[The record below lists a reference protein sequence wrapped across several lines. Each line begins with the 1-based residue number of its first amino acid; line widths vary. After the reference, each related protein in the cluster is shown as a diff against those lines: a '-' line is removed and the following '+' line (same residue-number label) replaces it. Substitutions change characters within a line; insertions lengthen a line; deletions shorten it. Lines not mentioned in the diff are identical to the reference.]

1 MNYAELLNL
10 KTLECESDSKGKH
23 TRYSEEIRMFSCIQN
38 GDISK
43 LIEELKNNSTGV
55 TTGKLSQDNVKHCR
69 YLAVSTITLA
79 TRYAIQ
85 GGLDEKTAYAFSDR
99 VIMAVDSI
107 ENSNEII
114 NRLATEILTL
124 TQMVRKNRLHPRQS
138 PYVKK
143 SISYINENTDKKIT
157 VTMLSELC
165 GITPDYLSQIFKEE
179 MGENLSTYITKR
191 KLELSKEL
199 IMQKK
204 KNSEIASQLGFSS
217 PSHFITQF
225 KKHYN
230 MTPGEY
236 YNMAKY

>member
-1 MNYAELLNL
+1 MIKL
-10 KTLECESDSKGKH
+10 KTLEGNGTSQEKH
-23 TRYSEEIRMFSCIQN
+23 TRYSQEIRMFTCIQN
-38 GDISK
+38 GDIGK
-43 LIEELKNNSTGV
+43 LIEELKNNNTAV
-55 TTGKLSQDNVKHCR
+55 TTGKLSTDGVKHNR
-69 YLAVSTITLA
+69 YIAISTIALA

-85 GGLDEKTAYAFSDR
+85 GGLDEKTAYDFSDR
-99 VIMAVDSI
+99 VIMTIDSI
-107 ENSNEII
+107 ESSNEII
-114 NRLATEILTL
+114 NCLAREIINLTD
-124 TQMVRKNRLHPRQS
+124 MVRKSRLQPRQS

-143 SISYINENTDKKIT
+143 CISYINDNTDKKIT
-157 VTMLSELC
+157 VTDLSDIC

-199 IMQKK
+199 IMQKM
-204 KNSEIASQLGFSS
+204 KNSEIASRLGFSS

-225 KKHYN
+225 KKHYH